1 MKNMKPKLFEGLIVN
16 PDIAHNVVSCYY
28 QSLIHAAEKSIDGS
42 GSEEDLKMV
51 ENRIKKLQEDR
62 RECIN
67 LIQQGE
73 PFQLEIS
80 INA

>member
-1 MKNMKPKLFEGLIVN
+1 MKSMKPKL
-16 PDIAHNVVSCYY
+16 
-28 QSLIHAAEKSIDGS
+28 KSIDGS

-62 RECIN
+62 RECIH

>member
-1 MKNMKPKLFEGLIVN
+1 MKPKLFEGLIVN

-51 ENRIKKLQEDR
+51 ENRIKKLQEDWR
-62 RECIN
+62 SCIHH
-67 LIQQGE
+67 IQQGE
-73 PFQLEIS
+73 PFQMEIS